1 MRALLCRLSLAAVT
15 FATAAF
21 LIAASPSDSS
31 PVSSF
36 VRVELTSP
44 AGDVAAVDRFVRE
57 LGGEVEL
64 ISGGRVQALVDESA
78 LAILEEAHAQV
89 RVETPGIFVEL
100 QTQSATEFI
109 GATEWHASGFT
120 GFGTRVAIVDAGFSG
135 YQSRLGATLPSSV
148 TARSFRGDRQIG
160 GGSDH
165 GRRAAEVVHAVAPG
179 AELYFVNFSTVTEL
193 SAAVDFL
200 IEQRIDVV
208 SFSLGYI
215 HNGPGDGTGPVNEI
229 VRRGTD
235 AGQLWVVA
243 AGNWAQQHWA
253 GTFRDT
259 DGDTVHEFAP
269 GVRDNEH
276 QFQAGDLISVS
287 LRWDEPWG
295 RACSDYDL
303 ELFGPSG
310 ALVRASRNVQ
320 NCRQD
325 PVEAFQVLATQTGTY
340 SVRVIEAHAE
350 STRDLSLMVVGTPDR
365 GLPLTFHTLSSS
377 LSEPADHPQVVTVG
391 ALTVGSTRVEAPYS
405 SRGPTVDGR
414 FKPNLLAPTG
424 GNGEPGASFGGTS
437 AAAPHVAAAAAL
449 LAEAFPNADPAR
461 LTTLLQTR
469 ALGVVSTPGGSGARR
484 VHLGSLFGI
493 GPLLPEDTEDAVL
506 LGSLPSSA
514 GVAFVVYEG
523 PNGYPARFTH
533 LLADLRPMRA
543 VWRQDPVTGGWESF
557 VPGAP
562 TFVNRFDRFNS
573 GDPIVVVFGA
583 R

>member
-1 MRALLCRLSLAAVT
+1 MRALLCRLSLAAV
-15 FATAAF
+15 ANVTAAF

-31 PVSSF
+31 PVSSL

-57 LGGEVEL
+57 LGGKVEL
-64 ISGGRVQALVDESA
+64 IAGGRVQALVESSTLAA
-78 LAILEEAHAQV
+78 LEGAHPLV
-89 RVETPGIFVEL
+89 RVETPGTFVEL
-100 QTQSATEFI
+100 QTQLATEFI
-109 GATEWHASGFT
+109 GATDWHESGFT
-120 GFGTRVAIVDAGFSG
+120 GFGTRVAIIDAGFSG
-135 YQSRLGATLPSSV
+135 YQSRLGSTLPSSV
-148 TARSFRGDRQIG
+148 TARSFRADQQIG

-179 AELYFVNFSTVTEL
+179 AELTLVNFSTVTEL
-193 SAAVDFL
+193 AAAVDFL
-200 IEQRIDVV
+200 IEEGVDVV

-229 VRRGTD
+229 VSRGTD

-259 DGDTVHEFAP
+259 DGDTVHEFAT

-295 RACSDYDL
+295 RSCSDYDL

-350 STRDLSLMVVGTPDR
+350 SARDLSLMVVGTPDR

-377 LSEPADHPQVVTVG
+377 LSEPADHPDVVTVG
-391 ALTVGSTRVEAPYS
+391 ALTVGATRVEAPYS
-405 SRGPTVDGR
+405 SRGPTTDGR

-424 GNGEPGASFGGTS
+424 GNGEPGTSFGGTS

-449 LAEAFPNADPAR
+449 LAEAFPSADAAR
-461 LTTLLQTR
+461 LATLLQTR
-469 ALGVVSTPGGSGARR
+469 ALGVVSTPGGSGARH
-484 VHLGSLFGI
+484 VHLGSLFGV
-493 GPLLPEDTEDAVL
+493 GPLLPAGAEDAAL
-506 LGSLPSSA
+506 LGTLPSSA

-523 PNGYPARFTH
+523 PGGYPARFTH
-533 LLADLRPMRA
+533 LLADLRPVRA
-543 VWRQDPVTGGWESF
+543 VWRQDPGSGDWESF

-562 TFVNRFDRFNS
+562 TFVNRFDRFDD